1 MTTRHT
7 RGLGVLAAV
16 GLLSLLSALG
26 VSGCGVPDSGQAIY
40 VPSEAVP
47 YSLLA
52 TAEPSMTPTSARPSQ
67 QPLDVYYVTGNRT
80 LKRVTISRA
89 VAGPKVQAA
98 RLLRALVYGPDGS
111 ARAAGLS
118 SSLGPAN
125 VLTLVG
131 IDGGTALVSWGG
143 RADPASAQLTRA
155 VGQVVLTLTSLN
167 GIDRVQ
173 FLRNG
178 TPVDVPLPDGE
189 LGQGPLNP
197 WDYSLLLDQSETN
210 TFPPEPAATSQ
221 STALGAAAASQ
232 TAAGQTAPA
241 TTAPVGTTAPA
252 TAPASAPITTPEST
266 G

>member
-1 MTTRHT
+1 MRGPRLRSRDLCPERGRAVFATRHG
-7 RGLGVLAAV
+7 R
-16 GLLSLLSALG
+16 ALN
-26 VSGCGVPDSGQAIY
+26 D
-40 VPSEAVP
+40 
-47 YSLLA
+47 
-52 TAEPSMTPTSARPSQ
+52 T
-67 QPLDVYYVTGNRT
+67 D
-80 LKRVTISRA
+80 
-89 VAGPKVQAA
+89 
-98 RLLRALVYGPDGS
+98 ALVYGPDGP

-118 SSLGPAN
+118 NSLGPAN

-131 IDGGTALVSWGG
+131 IDGGTALVSWSG
-143 RADPASAQLTRA
+143 RADPPSAQLTRA

-197 WDYSLLLDQSETN
+197 WDYSSLLDQSETN

-221 STALGAAAASQ
+221 STALGAATASE

-241 TTAPVGTTAPA
+241 TTDPVATPAPA
-252 TAPASAPITTPEST
+252 TAPITTPENT

>member
-1 MTTRHT
+1 MTTRHA
-7 RGLGVLAAV
+7 RGLGILAA
-16 GLLSLLSALG
+16 GGLLSALG
-26 VSGCGVPDSGQAIY
+26 VSGCGVPDSGQAIN

-52 TAEPSMTPTSARPSQ
+52 TAEPSKPPTSARPSQ
-67 QPLDVYYVTGNRT
+67 QPLAVYYVTGDRT
-80 LKRVTISRA
+80 LKRVTISRPDA
-89 VAGPKVQAA
+89 EPRVQAA
-98 RLLRALVYGPDGS
+98 WLLRALVNGPDGS

-125 VLTLVG
+125 VLTIVG
-131 IDGGTALVSWGG
+131 IDGGTALVSWSG
-143 RADPASAQLTRA
+143 RANPASAQLTRA
-155 VGQVVLTLTSLN
+155 VGQVVLTLTSLK

-178 TPVDVPLPDGE
+178 TPVDVPLPNGE

-197 WDYSLLLDQSETN
+197 WDYSLLLDQSESN
-210 TFPPEPAATSQ
+210 TFPPKPAATSQ
-221 STALGAAAASQ
+221 STALGTATAGQ

-241 TTAPVGTTAPA
+241 TSAPASTPARATAAATAPV
-252 TAPASAPITTPEST
+252 TTPERT